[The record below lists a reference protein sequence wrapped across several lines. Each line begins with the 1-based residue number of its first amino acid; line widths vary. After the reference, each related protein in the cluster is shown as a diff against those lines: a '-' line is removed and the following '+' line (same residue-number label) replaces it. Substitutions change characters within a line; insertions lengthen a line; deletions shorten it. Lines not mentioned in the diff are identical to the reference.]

1 MDQTVFDYL
10 NQQLASPFLD
20 AVLPVYREKT
30 TWIPLY
36 LVMLYLLW
44 RSYGWRRTLY
54 LTLCIAVVI
63 AVADQLAATLIKPWV
78 GRLRP
83 CAEPSLAGQV
93 RELVGCGGRYGFP
106 SNHATNHF
114 AVAVVLSLTWV
125 RRWAGRLALLLWAGS
140 IGLAQ
145 VYVGKHYPSDVL
157 AGALL
162 GTSVAIVGVLVYRWS
177 VGRSAIG
184 GVPHGT
190 LN

>member
-1 MDQTVFDYL
+1 MDQTLLDYL

-36 LVMLYLLW
+36 LLILYLLW
-44 RSYGWRRTLY
+44 RTYGWRRSLY
-54 LTLCIAVVI
+54 LTLCIVAVI

-125 RRWAGRLALLLWAGS
+125 RRWAGRFALLLWAGS

-162 GTSVAIVGVLVYRWS
+162 GTSVAIVGVLIYRRL
-177 VGRSAIG
+177 VGRLAIG
-184 GVPHGT
+184 GVPKGT

>member
-1 MDQTVFDYL
+1 MDQTLFDLL
-10 NQQLASPFLD
+10 NHQLASPFLD
-20 AVLPVYREKT
+20 TVLPVYRERT
-30 TWIPLY
+30 TWVPLY
-36 LVMLYLLW
+36 LIFFYLLV
-44 RSYGWRRTLY
+44 RTYGWRRTLY
-54 LTLCIAVVI
+54 LVVCIAAVVT
-63 AVADQLAATLIKPWV
+63 VADQLAATFLKPWV

-83 CAEPSLAGQV
+83 CAEPDLAGQV

-114 AVAVVLSLTWV
+114 ALAVVLSLTWING
-125 RRWAGRLALLLWAGS
+125 WAARLALLLWATS

-162 GTSVAIVGVLVYRWS
+162 GTSVAIVGVLIYRRF

-184 GVPHGT
+184 GVPQRT